1 MREKEAAQW
10 KEKVLL
16 VHHEQR
22 LHSIHLLL
30 SKYVIIKNESM
41 NMQAFCTRIRR
52 ACFSVNKFT
61 VKETFVALPLA
72 S

>member
-22 LHSIHLLL
+22 LHLIHLLL

-41 NMQAFCTRIRR
+41 NMQAFCTRIGL